1 MLRIAGVYLG
11 LVGEV
16 IRFAPS
22 PLGLLAAPVS
32 VAFAEVRGLRR
43 AFRRQHKR
51 HDEHK
56 KMQGAQHTGS
66 ERTLIDVRHRF
77 LSFFRLSMEERATMV
92 DGTVLSV
99 SGRMVNTRR

>member
-32 VAFAEVRGLRR
+32 VAFAEIRCLKRRFGDKTNGLT
-43 AFRRQHKR
+43 KTT
-51 HDEHK
+51 K
-56 KMQGAQHTGS
+56 TGS
-66 ERTLIDVRHRF
+66 TAHREQGKF
-77 LSFFRLSMEERATMV
+77 
-92 DGTVLSV
+92 
-99 SGRMVNTRR
+99 N